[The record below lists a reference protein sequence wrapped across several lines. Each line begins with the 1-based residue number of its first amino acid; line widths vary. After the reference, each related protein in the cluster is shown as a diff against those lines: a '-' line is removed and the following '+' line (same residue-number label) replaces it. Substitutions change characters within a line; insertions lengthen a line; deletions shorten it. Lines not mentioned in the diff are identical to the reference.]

1 MREEK
6 VFIPSNGIQLEDFL
20 SNHKGLIVKGGVIF
34 TTYQRKKYTNQG
46 HWIVFWVWT
55 LSK

>member
-20 SNHKGLIVKGGVIF
+20 SNHKGLLVKGTLDCLFGVD
-34 TTYQRKKYTNQG
+34 T
-46 HWIVFWVWT
+46 
-55 LSK
+55 